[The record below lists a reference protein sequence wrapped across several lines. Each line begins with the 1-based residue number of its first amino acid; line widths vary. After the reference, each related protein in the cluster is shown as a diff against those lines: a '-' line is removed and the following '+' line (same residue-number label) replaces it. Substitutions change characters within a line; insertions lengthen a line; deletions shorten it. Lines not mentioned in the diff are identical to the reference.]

1 MLKFKEGVSLT
12 INKTIN
18 KLLDAVVVACNELCV
33 DAVVT
38 SGTDGKHGE
47 HSKHYTCE
55 AIDLRIFHIQPQFH
69 QTLIQRCKEL
79 LGKDFDIVLESD
91 HVHLEFD
98 PKGK

>member
-1 MLKFKEGVSLT
+1 MLKFKEGVELRIT
-12 INKTIN
+12 KPIN
-18 KLLDAVVVACNELCV
+18 KLFDAVVTACNELCV

-47 HSKHYTCE
+47 HSKHYTAE

-69 QTLIQRCKEL
+69 QTLVKRCKEL